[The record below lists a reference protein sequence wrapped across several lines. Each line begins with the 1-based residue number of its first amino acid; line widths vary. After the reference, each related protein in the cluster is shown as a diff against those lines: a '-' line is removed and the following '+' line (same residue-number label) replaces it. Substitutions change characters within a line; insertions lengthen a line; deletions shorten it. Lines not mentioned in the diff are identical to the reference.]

1 MQNIGKRSS
10 RYEKSAANI
19 GKQDESLPFW
29 RIKQNV
35 NALPHGFSSMGAVQF
50 CLYKKQ
56 KTQLLSNLVLAD
68 EKSII
73 QTVQTKKKRSRR
85 FIREPFVIT
94 KR

>member
-35 NALPHGFSSMGAVQF
+35 NALSHGFSSMGRCDFA
-50 CLYKKQ
+50 YIR
-56 KTQLLSNLVLAD
+56 N
-68 EKSII
+68 
-73 QTVQTKKKRSRR
+73 KKRN
-85 FIREPFVIT
+85 FEVV
-94 KR
+94 